1 MIFRVLF
8 LCISDLLCLT
18 NYFEYWTYCPGLTQ
32 YLMYIEMHT
41 FFLTFDF
48 HTLHF
53 IPYCTYAIK
62 LFVGNKITVFT
73 V

>member
-41 FFLTFDF
+41 FFGLLIFIHCTSYLTV
-48 HTLHF
+48 HMR
-53 IPYCTYAIK
+53 IVCWK
-62 LFVGNKITVFT
+62 
-73 V
+73 

>member
-41 FFLTFDF
+41 FF
-48 HTLHF
+48 
-53 IPYCTYAIK
+53 
-62 LFVGNKITVFT
+62 
-73 V
+73 